1 MAQKST
7 ATYLL
12 KKIKRMFPQLYIN
25 VYILMLFTAA
35 LFIIGKKWKEPKC
48 PSTSEEMNKI

>member
-12 KKIKRMFPQLYIN
+12 KKIKHMFPQLYIN